1 MAFVPGGGCGGVTM
15 VYPSRY
21 GRAGGRWCISQ
32 VIGVRSFECRLVFGL
47 SVGGGGSSSSGVR
60 PSGYR

>member
-1 MAFVPGGGCGGVTM
+1 MGVQAD
-15 VYPSRY
+15 VGVLVS
-21 GRAGGRWCISQ
+21 CQ